1 MELSLVCFS
10 KILFAYF
17 LEHIFPGEYMPK
29 MHQLAIPDFA
39 SGAMEN
45 WGLVSYREAYLL
57 WDEDE
62 SSNSYKKSIAAVVAH
77 EFAHSWFGNLVTC
90 QWWDY
95 IFLNE
100 AFARYFQYMAG
111 VAVSFTL

>member
-1 MELSLVCFS
+1 M
-10 KILFAYF
+10 FAYF
-17 LEHIFPGEYMPK
+17 LEHIFAGEYMPK

-111 VAVSFTL
+111 VAVSFTLSV